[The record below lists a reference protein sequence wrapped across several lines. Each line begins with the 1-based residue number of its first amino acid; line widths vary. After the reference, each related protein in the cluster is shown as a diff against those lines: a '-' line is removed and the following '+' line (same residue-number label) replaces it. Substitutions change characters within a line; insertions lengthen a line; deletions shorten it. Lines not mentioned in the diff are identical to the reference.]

1 MIRVLQVVEATTA
14 GVKRYVLGLVHGLD
28 RAQFHVTVACPAV
41 RSRAYGDI
49 NFVAEVEQTNTPLCL
64 VPMQREVSP
73 LADGRALLAL
83 LHIMRWDR
91 YDLVHAH
98 SSKAG
103 VLARL
108 AAWPWR
114 LPVVYT
120 PNGFAFHD
128 TEHTC
133 RGRIY
138 RAIERSLGPLTAAV
152 LCSSEAERELAVS
165 RGIVP
170 PHKAH
175 VIENS
180 IDPDAIAPV
189 GDVLAERT
197 RLGLDP
203 IAPLLVTVGRLVEGK
218 GFDDLLHAFA
228 RLLTAAPDAQ
238 LLVVGSGEKQVRL
251 QALAD
256 ELGVAGH
263 TWFLGHRDDAPW
275 LIGLGDML
283 VLATRHEAGVPYV
296 ALEAMA
302 QRRPVVAFDL
312 PELAAIGAHDA
323 GILVPGRDPAALA
336 QAMAALINDPT
347 RRQAMGEAGRQ
358 LLDRQFHLRWHVT
371 RMEHLYT
378 SLVSARGPAP

>member
-41 RSRAYGDI
+41 RGRAYGDT
-49 NFVAEVEQTNTPLCL
+49 NFVAEVEQTGTPLRL

-83 LHIMRWDR
+83 LRILRRDR

-108 AAWPWR
+108 AAWPGR

-128 TEHTC
+128 TEHTR
-133 RGRIY
+133 RGRVY
-138 RAIERSLGPLTAAV
+138 RAIERGLGPFTAAV

-180 IDPDAIAPV
+180 IDPDTIAPV
-189 GDVLAERT
+189 GDVSTARA

-203 IAPLLVTVGRLVEGK
+203 AAPLLVTVGRLAEGK

-228 RLLTAAPDAQ
+228 WLSTTSPDARLLVA
-238 LLVVGSGEKQVRL
+238 GSGEQQAML

-256 ELGVAGH
+256 ELGLTGRAR
-263 TWFLGHRDDAPW
+263 FLGHRDDAPW
-275 LIGLGDML
+275 LIGLGDLL

-312 PELAAIGAHDA
+312 PELAAISAHDA
-323 GILVPGRDPAALA
+323 GILAPGRDPAALA
-336 QAMAALINDPT
+336 QAMAALINDPA
-347 RRQAMGEAGRQ
+347 RCQAMGEAGRR

-371 RMEHLYT
+371 RMERLYT
-378 SLVSARGPAP
+378 GLVSAQGPAP